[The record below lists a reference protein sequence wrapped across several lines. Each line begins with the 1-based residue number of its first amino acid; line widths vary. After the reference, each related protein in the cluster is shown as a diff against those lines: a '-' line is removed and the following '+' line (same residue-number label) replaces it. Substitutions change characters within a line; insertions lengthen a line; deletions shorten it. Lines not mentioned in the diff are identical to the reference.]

1 MTSPSHMPLRQA
13 KKHTGLWVGGNHP
26 QPRSSGQ
33 KQNSFNGSIAR
44 PEGRIDWPAILRTI
58 WPAKPALELSLA
70 TGCTQRHAERVLAGT
85 RGLSDLGVV
94 ALLRSHVGLAVWRA
108 LMAGSSETWWQKI
121 VSDCEYAEAE
131 RRLAELKR
139 QRDVFDR
146 GR

>member
-1 MTSPSHMPLRQA
+1 M
-13 KKHTGLWVGGNHP
+13 
-26 QPRSSGQ
+26 
-33 KQNSFNGSIAR
+33 
-44 PEGRIDWPAILRTI
+44 
-58 WPAKPALELSLA
+58 SLA

-139 QRDVFDR
+139 QCDAFDR